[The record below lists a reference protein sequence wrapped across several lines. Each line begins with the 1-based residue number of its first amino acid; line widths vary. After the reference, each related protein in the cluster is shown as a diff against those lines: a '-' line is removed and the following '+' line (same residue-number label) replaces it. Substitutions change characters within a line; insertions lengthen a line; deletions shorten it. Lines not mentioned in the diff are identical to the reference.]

1 MISARGTQTGR
12 AMKKRND
19 SILTRRD
26 LVLAF
31 TEARTLAERA
41 LASAP
46 EYVRGYQDGLAV
58 AIEIVRALDNM
69 DRAIVHQK
77 VERR

>member
-1 MISARGTQTGR
+1 MQTVR
-12 AMKKRND
+12 MMQRRN
-19 SILTRRD
+19 SQILTRRD

-46 EYVRGYQDGLAV
+46 EYVRGYQEGLAV

-69 DRAIVHQK
+69 DRAIANQRI
-77 VERR
+77 ERR

>member
-1 MISARGTQTGR
+1 MQR
-12 AMKKRND
+12 RNNQ
-19 SILTRRD
+19 ILTRRD
-26 LVLAF
+26 LVLAL

-46 EYVRGYQDGLAV
+46 EYVRGYQEGIAV

-69 DRAIVHQK
+69 DRAVSTQK